1 MNRRIIKT
9 IIDTLLLVGLAIMGI
24 TGIGLYLAPS
34 GRVAK
39 ATNWTFLGLDR
50 HTLGDIHTY
59 FGLTMLGI
67 GILHLALNWK
77 PLTSLL
83 RTSFSNP
90 NDIVKVA
97 TTVVVVLVV
106 ALYIGIL
113 GW

>member
-1 MNRRIIKT
+1 MNRRLIKT
-9 IIDTLLLVGLAIMGI
+9 IIDTLLVVGLAVMGI

-67 GILHLALNWK
+67 GLLHLVLNWK
-77 PLTSLL
+77 PFTSLL
-83 RTSFSNP
+83 RTSWSNSA
-90 NDIVKVA
+90 DVVKIA
-97 TTVVVVLVV
+97 TSVTIVV
-106 ALYIGIL
+106 AGVVIYLSVL
-113 GW
+113 G